1 LGENAFNRTGEAMD
15 KRFKGKVVIV
25 TGASAGIGQAA
36 AIEFAKEGARVAVV
50 ARRAAEGEATVR
62 QIRAVGGDA
71 MFIKAD
77 VAKASEVEAMVATTV
92 TAWGQLDCAFNN
104 AGIGGDALIPTAQ
117 HTEANWDAV
126 MAINLK
132 GVFLCMKYQIPE
144 MLKRGRGAI
153 VNNSSVFGLI
163 GSTAGHAPYAAS
175 KHGVIGLTKSAAI
188 EYAKLGIRVNAL
200 CPGWTHSEMVDGAL
214 EAHPEVGTKIT
225 TVDVPM
231 ARIADPIEIAR
242 VAVWLCSDDAGYV
255 TGQAFAPDGGW
266 TAQ

>member
-1 LGENAFNRTGEAMD
+1 MS
-15 KRFKGKVVIV
+15 KRFRDKVVIV

-36 AIEFAKEGARVAVV
+36 AIEFAREGAHVAVV
-50 ARRAAEGEATVR
+50 ARRAAEGDATVR
-62 QIRAVGGDA
+62 QIHAVGGDA

-77 VAKASEVEAMVATTV
+77 VSKASEVEAMVATTV
-92 TAWGQLDCAFNN
+92 AAWGRLDCAFNN
-104 AGIGGDALIPTAQ
+104 AGISGDALIPTAQ

-144 MLKRGRGAI
+144 MLKRGHGAI
-153 VNNSSVFGLI
+153 VNNSSAFGLV

-175 KHGVIGLTKSAAI
+175 KHGVIGLSKSAAI
-188 EYAKLGIRVNAL
+188 EYAKQGIRVNAL

-214 EAHPEVGTKIT
+214 EAHPEVGTRIT

-231 ARIADPIEIAR
+231 GRIADPIEIAR

-266 TAQ
+266 TA